1 MGDPGNISGTMGT
14 NHWESIK
21 CNKPTYNKN
30 IPSTIDNTS
39 ELKFFNVVITNPFL
53 TNILSNDILIYQNTK
68 LGISFQ
74 T

>member
-1 MGDPGNISGTMGT
+1 
-14 NHWESIK
+14 